1 MSSDLMRRYIDILNE
16 NAQPQQLDE
25 GVMDMIKG
33 LVPKAMKLLGGD
45 TVKQIAQ
52 QVKQVTGGDFTP
64 SQENAVK
71 VAQALGFEK
80 ILQDKQVAEGIAPTW
95 QGKLVQ
101 LLYTLGVIGTIGGAA
116 ALSGGV
122 GGEPAFAV
130 RVLAPIGM
138 ILLMMAGTIFGGGRG
153 QIGEPLPMQDFVV
166 TNRRFPNGVKD
177 IRAARSAEELLSKYK
192 EQFPNTP
199 PENWDIKPR

>member
-16 NAQPQQLDE
+16 NTQPQQLDE
-25 GVMDMIKG
+25 GMMDMIKG
-33 LVPKAMKLLGGD
+33 LVPKFMKLLGGD
-45 TVKQIAQ
+45 KIEQIAQ

-101 LLYTLGVIGTIGGAA
+101 LLYAAGMLGSFAAGYELYGTRGGAYM
-116 ALSGGV
+116 
-122 GGEPAFAV
+122 FI
-130 RVLAPIGM
+130 IGI
-138 ILLMMAGTIFGGGRG
+138 ILLMASQAVFGGERG

-177 IRAARSAEELLSKYK
+177 IRAARSAKELLNQYK
-192 EQFPNTP
+192 KDFPNIP